1 MIGFKCTD
9 FLDLIGRGGGGSSN
23 RFSAITGAGP
33 ILASG
38 VATEI
43 VVEDP
48 LVEVCNLAGN
58 GRPGA
63 RFFDNCGLTI
73 FGDRPLTF
81 WEVFVEVLVEVLL
94 EVLPTTLVLLTEVL
108 KPDLVADLVAD
119 LLFACALLFFADLAT
134 DTP

>member
-1 MIGFKCTD
+1 M
-9 FLDLIGRGGGGSSN
+9 
-23 RFSAITGAGP
+23 
-33 ILASG
+33 ASG

-63 RFFDNCGLTI
+63 RFFDNCGFTI
-73 FGDRPLTF
+73 LGDRPLTF
-81 WEVFVEVLVEVLL
+81 WEVLVEVLL
-94 EVLPTTLVLLTEVL
+94 EVLPTTFALLPEVL

-119 LLFACALLFFADLAT
+119 LLFACALLF
-134 DTP
+134 